1 MLHPVHREVLMAERD
16 ADKQL
21 KVLSALMA
29 IHHSIGANLELDE
42 IGRILVKEL
51 ALIVPCD
58 GCAILLFD
66 NKKVGILAERGFQ
79 IMLGGK
85 DFTTDMPAIK
95 HIIDTKQS
103 IHTGDILKSP
113 AASCVPVGCI
123 MKSMICTPIIV
134 EGEVRGIIHL
144 DSRQGDAFSPED
156 LLFVELLAKEI
167 SLAVARSLQYA
178 HVKALA
184 VRDALTGCYNRWKF
198 DEDLRSTLACC
209 IRYRRPLSLLMI
221 DIDWFK
227 AYNDFHG
234 HPKGDALLKKIADIL
249 SQTIRL
255 CDKLY
260 RYGGEEFV
268 VLLQETD
275 REGALLA
282 AKRIHRFMEQQQF
295 DGARE
300 SQPGKRIT
308 ISVGVASFPDDGKEE
323 NILVA
328 VADSA
333 LYKAKQ
339 TGRNRVCCGAGV

>member
-1 MLHPVHREVLMAERD
+1 MAERD
-16 ADKQL
+16 ADQQL
-21 KVLSALMA
+21 KVLSALMT

-51 ALIVPCD
+51 ALIVPCE

-66 NKKVGILAERGFQ
+66 DKKVGILAERGFQ
-79 IMLGGK
+79 IMLGDK
-85 DFTTDMPAIK
+85 AFTTDMPAMK
-95 HIIDTKQS
+95 QIIDTKRS
-103 IHTGDILKSP
+103 IHTGDVLNGP
-113 AASCVPVGCI
+113 AASCVPVGCV
-123 MKSMICTPIIV
+123 MKSMICAPIIV
-134 EGEVRGIIHL
+134 GDEVRGVIHL
-144 DSRQGDAFSPED
+144 DSRQEDAFSPED

-198 DEDLRSTLACC
+198 DEDLRSTLSCC
-209 IRYRRPLSLLMI
+209 SRYNRPLSLLMV

-227 AYNDFHG
+227 SYNDFHG
-234 HPKGDALLKKIADIL
+234 HPKGDALLKKVTDIL

-268 VLLQETD
+268 ILLQETN
-275 REGALLA
+275 RECAVLA
-282 AKRIHRFMEQQQF
+282 AKRIQKFMEQQQF
-295 DGARE
+295 EGAQE
-300 SQPGKRIT
+300 SQPGKRLT
-308 ISVGVASFPDDGKEE
+308 ISIGVSSYPDDGETE
-323 NILVA
+323 NTLVA

-339 TGRNRVCCGAGV
+339 SGRNQVCCGAGV

>member
-1 MLHPVHREVLMAERD
+1 MEEGD
-16 ADKQL
+16 ADQQL
-21 KVLSALMA
+21 KVLSALMT

-51 ALIVPCD
+51 ALIVPCE

-66 NKKVGILAERGFQ
+66 DRKVGILAERGFQ
-79 IMLGGK
+79 VMLGDK
-85 DFTTDMPAIK
+85 AFTTDMPAIK
-95 HIIDTKQS
+95 QIIDTKRS
-103 IHTGDILKSP
+103 IHTGDILKGP
-113 AASCVPVGCI
+113 AASCVPAGCV
-123 MKSMICTPIIV
+123 MKSMICAPIIV
-134 EGEVRGIIHL
+134 RDQVSGIIHL
-144 DSRQGDAFSPED
+144 DSRKKDAFSPDD

-198 DEDLRSTLACC
+198 DEDLRSTVSCC
-209 IRYRRPLSLLMI
+209 KRYNRPLSLLMI

-227 AYNDFHG
+227 SYNDFHG
-234 HPKGDALLKKIADIL
+234 HPKGDALLKEITDIL

-260 RYGGEEFV
+260 RYGGEEFI
-268 VLLQETD
+268 VLLQETN

-282 AKRIHRFMEQQQF
+282 AKRLHRQIEQHEF
-295 DGARE
+295 EGARE
-300 SQPGKRIT
+300 CQPEKRIT
-308 ISVGVASFPDDGKEE
+308 ISIGVATSPDDGNEE
-323 NILVA
+323 NALVA

-339 TGRNRVCCGAGV
+339 TGRNRVCCGAAV